1 MKIADRLYVEVEFH
15 EIPATLKFS
24 ISGFDLGVHDED
36 WEDEATVEDKL
47 LSLVQ
52 RSTMDVVTCD
62 IEWEDEDEEEDDE

>member
-1 MKIADRLYVEVEFH
+1 MSKADRVYVEVEFH

-24 ISGFDLGVHDED
+24 ISGFDLGVHDDD
-36 WEDEATVEDKL
+36 WEDEDAVEDKIIA
-47 LSLVQ
+47 LVQ